1 MLHGESLEE
10 GELEGCL
17 GKDKDTQQYIDQDTG
32 GLKLLD
38 IRFFLL
44 SFFARIDR
52 LHKVDLS
59 VIVNLVVAEIGLKP
73 DVVDEEKEV

>member
-10 GELEGCL
+10 GELEGGL

>member
-10 GELEGCL
+10 GELEGSL
-17 GKDKDTQQYIDQDTG
+17 GKDKDSQQYIDQDTG

-59 VIVNLVVAEIGLKP
+59 VIVNLVVAEIGFEP
-73 DVVDEEKEV
+73 DVVYEEKEV